1 MNKLREKFRQKFRY
15 TGNAQKDRD
24 TMESWAKDRITTNEA
39 IKRLTLN
46 NGWATAP
53 TVRQFILLAG
63 DSGYKKDIFDYEG
76 LKHLEELLNED

>member
-15 TGNAQKDRD
+15 TGNAQRDRD
-24 TMESWAKDRITTNEA
+24 TLESWAKDKITTNEA

-63 DSGYKKDIFDYEG
+63 DSGYRKSIFDYDG
-76 LKHLEELLNED
+76 LKELEAALDDD